1 MQADGEKVTPEIDDA
16 GAGAVALDVGV
27 RSDMHPRLKQPVV
40 HATGESCIGHVLG
53 SGGNRDHGT
62 SDLEGDSE
70 RDIDRARF
78 RAMRAVGFC

>member
-1 MQADGEKVTPEIDDA
+1 MQADAERVTPESDEA
-16 GAGAVALDVGV
+16 GAWDVTLDAGV

-62 SDLEGDSE
+62 SDVEGDSG

-78 RAMRAVGFC
+78 RVMQAVGFC